1 MFSTVCHYR
10 LLCKMVLSSAKWLRL
25 LQGFQA
31 SCLELCACVL
41 KILGHMCLME
51 EGFSKAQL
59 CLLFH
64 AVTAKVRNE
73 ALCMQMAPGRQA
85 SDTA

>member
-1 MFSTVCHYR
+1 
-10 LLCKMVLSSAKWLRL
+10 MVLSSAKWLKL

-31 SCLELCACVL
+31 SWLESCGCVL
-41 KILGHMCLME
+41 KILGYMCLME
-51 EGFSKAQL
+51 ESFSKAQF

-64 AVTAKVRNE
+64 AVTAKLRNQ
-73 ALCMQMAPGRQA
+73 ALCMQMAPGQQA